1 MQSEQG
7 PSAAPEKTWATGI
20 LRLRALEATT
30 SEVEAHA
37 TSGSD
42 PRSFAVAAV
51 AVADY
56 PESSA
61 HRSGLEK
68 RSRRSGCCKVGV
80 APDSEDSCDAIHIAL
95 GHPGQRLLRLTTE
108 AEESLA
114 LEVHSTQLTAY

>member
-1 MQSEQG
+1 MG
-7 PSAAPEKTWATGI
+7 NWD
-20 LRLRALEATT
+20 LHLHALEATT

-56 PESSA
+56 RESSA
-61 HRSGLEK
+61 HRSALEK
-68 RSRRSGCCKVGV
+68 RSRRWGCCKVGV
-80 APDSEDSCDAIHIAL
+80 APDLEDSCDAIHIAL
-95 GHPGQRLLRLTTE
+95 GYPEQRLLRLTTE

-114 LEVHSTQLTAY
+114 VAVHSMQLMAY